1 MELIYAAKCL
11 SSTSFLFFVGSYIA
25 LIFRMEVEIF
35 PAFALIVLGSF
46 ICGMVDM
53 KIKPS
58 LRFIPL
64 ILVFASLYWARDLAT
79 GLTIGLSVLVSV
91 IMISKQAY
99 FLTYGEGADEFK
111 RNIKIIVFF
120 LVFSAAF
127 GITNLLGSSVLPYVI
142 VYMISGVSELSM
154 LRHND
159 ETLKEKRFRILNTS
173 ILGGT
178 CLLGFFMATDYF
190 MQLCMMIIKAFGKYI
205 FGPVMMAITTVS
217 SYILLG
223 FTSFLEDTV
232 FELLKSKN
240 GKGLTFE
247 NLSGLVDDNKF
258 TGERPVLDVVFS
270 VVVTII
276 IIVII
281 IAVIRKAFKG
291 SRGRSTRPA
300 GETRTVERIPR
311 VNYDKDLSSE
321 IKGIRN
327 IYRKFL
333 NLLISRGI
341 DIPHYFTTED
351 VNGQITHEIPDK
363 QLAEDL
369 REYYIRARY
378 GEKELTKE
386 DLAKAKQLYANMK
399 KKK

>member
-1 MELIYAAKCL
+1 MELIFASKAL
-11 SSTSFLFFVGSYIA
+11 SSTSFLFFIGTYIS
-25 LIFRMEVEIF
+25 LIFRYDVEIF
-35 PAFALIVLGSF
+35 PAFALIALGVF
-46 ICGMVDM
+46 LCGMFDM

-58 LRFIPL
+58 ARYIPL
-64 ILVFASLYWARDLAT
+64 ILVFGSLYWAKDIPSA
-79 GLTIGLSVLVSV
+79 LTIGVNIIFAVA
-91 IMISKQAY
+91 MIARQAY

-111 RNIKIIVFF
+111 KNIKIIIF
-120 LVFSAAF
+120 LLAFSVAF

-142 VYMISGVSELSM
+142 IYMISGVCGLSM

-173 ILGGT
+173 ILAGT
-178 CLLGFFMATDYF
+178 CLLGFFMATDMF
-190 MQLCMMIIKAFGKYI
+190 MQFCTMILKAFGKYV

-232 FELLKSKN
+232 FELMKSKN

-258 TGERPVLDVVFS
+258 TGRRSVLDVVFA
-270 VVVTII
+270 VVVVV
-276 IIVII
+276 IIV
-281 IAVIRKAFKG
+281 VIVVALFRKMLKG
-291 SRGRSTRPA
+291 SNSRSSRPA

-311 VNYDKDLSSE
+311 VNYDKDLSNE
-321 IKGIRN
+321 VKGIRN
-327 IYRKFL
+327 VYRKFL

-341 DIPHYFTTED
+341 DIPHYFTTQD
-351 VNGQITHEIPDK
+351 INGQITTEIPDK
-363 QLAEDL
+363 KLAEEL
-369 REYYIRARY
+369 REYYILARY
-378 GEKELTKE
+378 GEKELSKD
-386 DLAKAKQLYANMK
+386 DLNKAKQLYSSMK